1 MLQLRC
7 RDASGLNLES
17 NMAKKKITPRI
28 EKGMQTRQA
37 IFDTAISLFAKR
49 GYDKVTI
56 DDICEKV
63 GVTKGAFYN
72 HFKSKDQII
81 LEEFMRMD
89 EHYVKVAQDI
99 SGLESSAE
107 KLRIFNR
114 EAIKL
119 MSDLGVTMMK
129 VVYHSQIAPNM
140 RKPYLTDGK
149 RFLYKITN
157 ELIREGQDKG
167 EIRSDMASEDMAI
180 MFINCFRGQIYHWCL
195 TNGSFDLV
203 ATCERLFDLIL
214 ESLAR

>member
-1 MLQLRC
+1 
-7 RDASGLNLES
+7 
-17 NMAKKKITPRI
+17 MAKKRVTPRI

-81 LEEFMRMD
+81 LEEFKQMD
-89 EHYVKVAQDI
+89 EHYIKVAQDI
-99 SGLESSAE
+99 SGLESSVE
-107 KLRIFNR
+107 RLRIFNR

-140 RKPYLTDGK
+140 RRPYLADGR

-157 ELIREGQDKG
+157 DLIREGQERG
-167 EIRSDMASEDMAI
+167 EIRDDLACEELAI
-180 MFINCFRGQIYHWCL
+180 MLINCFRGQIYHWCMA
-195 TNGSFDLV
+195 NGTFDLV
-203 ATCERLFDLIL
+203 ATCEKLSDLLF
-214 ESLAR
+214 ESLTPSR

>member
-1 MLQLRC
+1 
-7 RDASGLNLES
+7 
-17 NMAKKKITPRI
+17 MAKKRVTPRI

-49 GYDKVTI
+49 GYDKVTV

-81 LEEFMRMD
+81 LEEFKRMD
-89 EHYVKVAQDI
+89 EHYLKVAQDI
-99 SGLESSAE
+99 SRLESSEE
-107 KLRIFNR
+107 KLRVFNH
-114 EAIKL
+114 EAVKL
-119 MSDLGVTMMK
+119 MSDLGATMMR

-140 RKPYLTDGK
+140 RRPYLMDS
-149 RFLYKITN
+149 RRYLYKITN
-157 ELIREGQDKG
+157 ELIREAQEGG
-167 EIRSDMASEDMAI
+167 EIRADLASEEMAV

-203 ATCERLFDLIL
+203 STCDRLFDLL
-214 ESLAR
+214 FVSLSAHEG

>member
-1 MLQLRC
+1 
-7 RDASGLNLES
+7 
-17 NMAKKKITPRI
+17 MAKKKITPRI

-37 IFDTAISLFAKR
+37 IFETAIALFAKR

-89 EHYVKVAQDI
+89 EHYAKVAQDI
-99 SGLESSAE
+99 SAMQSARE
-107 KLRIFNR
+107 KLRVFNR

-140 RKPYLTDGK
+140 RKPYLMDSK
-149 RFLYKITN
+149 RFLYRITN
-157 ELIREGQDKG
+157 ELIREGQKNG
-167 EIRSDMASEDMAI
+167 EIRDDLASEDMAI
-180 MFINCFRGQIYHWCL
+180 MLINCFRGQIYHWCL

-203 ATCERLFDLIL
+203 DTCERLFDLL
-214 ESLAR
+214 VESLAPR

>member
-1 MLQLRC
+1 
-7 RDASGLNLES
+7 
-17 NMAKKKITPRI
+17 MAKKRITPRV
-28 EKGMQTRQA
+28 EKGLQTRQA
-37 IFDTAISLFAKR
+37 IFDTAISLFARK

-56 DDICEKV
+56 DDICDKV

-89 EHYVKVAQDI
+89 EHYVKVAQEI
-99 SGLESSAE
+99 SGLASSSQ
-107 KLRIFNR
+107 KLRVFNR

-140 RKPYLTDGK
+140 RKPYLTDS
-149 RFLYKITN
+149 RRYLYKITN
-157 ELIREGQDKG
+157 ELIREGQEKG
-167 EIRSDMASEDMAI
+167 EIRSDLASEEMTA
-180 MFINCFRGQIYHWCL
+180 MLINCFRGQIYYWCL

-203 ATCERLFDLIL
+203 ATCERLFDLL
-214 ESLAR
+214 MESLSR

>member
-1 MLQLRC
+1 V
-7 RDASGLNLES
+7 
-17 NMAKKKITPRI
+17 AKKKVTPRV

-37 IFDTAISLFAKR
+37 IFDTAIALFAKK

-99 SGLESSAE
+99 SGLESSEE
-107 KLRIFNR
+107 KLRVFNH
-114 EAIKL
+114 EAVKL
-119 MSDLGVTMMK
+119 MADLGVTIMK

-140 RKPYLTDGK
+140 RRPYLMDSK

-157 ELIREGQDKG
+157 QLIKEAQASG
-167 EIRSDMASEDMAI
+167 EIRSDLSSEEMAVML
-180 MFINCFRGQIYHWCL
+180 INCFRGQIYHWCL
-195 TNGSFDLV
+195 TNGAFDLV
-203 ATCERLFDLIL
+203 DTCDRLFDLL
-214 ESLAR
+214 LVGLAPQ

>member
-1 MLQLRC
+1 MV
-7 RDASGLNLES
+7 
-17 NMAKKKITPRI
+17 KKKVTPRI

-37 IFDTAISLFAKR
+37 IFDTAIALFAKK

-99 SGLESSAE
+99 ADMESSAE
-107 KLRIFNR
+107 KLRVFNR

-140 RKPYLTDGK
+140 RRPYLTDGR

-157 ELIREGQDKG
+157 ELIKEGQEKG
-167 EIRSDMASEDMAI
+167 EIRDDIASEEMAV
-180 MFINCFRGQIYHWCL
+180 MLINCFRGQIYHWCL
-195 TNGSFDLV
+195 ASGSFDLV
-203 ATCERLFDLIL
+203 GTCERLFDLML
-214 ESLAR
+214 ESLTPR

>member
-1 MLQLRC
+1 
-7 RDASGLNLES
+7 
-17 NMAKKKITPRI
+17 MAKKKITPRI

-37 IFDTAISLFAKR
+37 IFDTAIALFAKR

-89 EHYVKVAQDI
+89 EHYAKVAQEI
-99 SGLESSAE
+99 SGMQSARE
-107 KLRIFNR
+107 KLRVFNR

-119 MSDLGVTMMK
+119 MSDLGVTIMK
-129 VVYHSQIAPNM
+129 VVYHSQVAPNM
-140 RKPYLTDGK
+140 RKPYLMDGR
-149 RFLYKITN
+149 RFLYRVTN
-157 ELIREGQDKG
+157 ELIMEGQENG
-167 EIRSDMASEDMAI
+167 EIRDDLSSEDMAI
-180 MFINCFRGQIYHWCL
+180 MLINCFRGQIYHWCL

-203 ATCERLFDLIL
+203 DTCERLFDLL
-214 ESLAR
+214 VDSLAPR

>member
-1 MLQLRC
+1 
-7 RDASGLNLES
+7 
-17 NMAKKKITPRI
+17 MAKKKITPRI

-37 IFDTAISLFAKR
+37 IFDTAIALFAKR

-56 DDICEKV
+56 DDICAKV

-89 EHYVKVAQDI
+89 EHYAKVAQEI
-99 SGLESSAE
+99 SGMQSARE
-107 KLRIFNR
+107 KLRVFHR

-140 RKPYLTDGK
+140 RKPYLMDGK
-149 RFLYKITN
+149 RFLYRITD
-157 ELIREGQDKG
+157 EFIREGQESG
-167 EIRSDMASEDMAI
+167 EIRDDLASEDMAI
-180 MFINCFRGQIYHWCL
+180 MLINCFRGQIYHWCL

-203 ATCERLFDLIL
+203 DTCERLFDLL
-214 ESLAR
+214 VESLVPR

>member
-1 MLQLRC
+1 
-7 RDASGLNLES
+7 
-17 NMAKKKITPRI
+17 MAKKKITPRV

-37 IFDTAISLFAKR
+37 IFDTAIALFAKK
-49 GYDKVTI
+49 GYDKVTV
-56 DDICEKV
+56 DDICDKV

-81 LEEFMRMD
+81 LEEFKRMD
-89 EHYVKVAQDI
+89 EHYIKVAQDI
-99 SGLESSAE
+99 ERLESSAE

-140 RKPYLTDGK
+140 RKPYLMDSK

-157 ELIREGQDKG
+157 ELIGEGQEKG
-167 EIRSDMASEDMAI
+167 EIRADLSSEEMAI
-180 MFINCFRGQIYHWCL
+180 MLINCFRGQIYHWCL

-203 ATCERLFDLIL
+203 GTCERLFDLL
-214 ESLAR
+214 MQSLALP

>member
-1 MLQLRC
+1 
-7 RDASGLNLES
+7 
-17 NMAKKKITPRI
+17 MAKKKITPRI
-28 EKGMQTRQA
+28 EKGMQTRRE
-37 IFDTAISLFAKR
+37 IFDTAIALFAKR

-89 EHYVKVAQDI
+89 EHYAKVAQEI
-99 SGLESSAE
+99 SGMQSSRE
-107 KLRIFNR
+107 KLRAFNR

-129 VVYHSQIAPNM
+129 VVYHSQVAPNM
-140 RKPYLTDGK
+140 RRPYLMDG
-149 RFLYKITN
+149 RRSLYRITN
-157 ELIREGQDKG
+157 ELVREGQENG
-167 EIRSDMASEDMAI
+167 EIRDDLASEDIAI

-195 TNGSFDLV
+195 TNGTFDLV
-203 ATCERLFDLIL
+203 ATCERLFDLIV
-214 ESLAR
+214 ESLVPR

>member
-1 MLQLRC
+1 
-7 RDASGLNLES
+7 
-17 NMAKKKITPRI
+17 MAKKKITPRV

-37 IFDTAISLFAKR
+37 IFDTAIALFAKK

-56 DDICEKV
+56 DDICAKV

-72 HFKSKDQII
+72 HFKSKDQLI

-107 KLRIFNR
+107 KLRVFNR

-119 MSDLGVTMMK
+119 MSDLGVTMLK

-140 RKPYLTDGK
+140 RRPYLTDSK

-157 ELIREGQDKG
+157 ELIREGQGKG
-167 EIRSDMASEDMAI
+167 EIRTDLASEEMTT
-180 MFINCFRGQIYHWCL
+180 MLINCFRGQIYYWCL

-203 ATCERLFDLIL
+203 ATCERLFDLL
-214 ESLAR
+214 MESLVR

>member
-1 MLQLRC
+1 
-7 RDASGLNLES
+7 
-17 NMAKKKITPRI
+17 
-28 EKGMQTRQA
+28 MQTRQA

-89 EHYVKVAQDI
+89 EYYVKVARDI
-99 SGLESSAE
+99 SGLQGSAE
-107 KLRIFNR
+107 KLRVFNR

-140 RKPYLTDGK
+140 KKPYLTDSK

-157 ELIREGQDKG
+157 ELIKEAQEKG
-167 EIRSDMASEDMAI
+167 EIRSDFASEEMAA
-180 MFINCFRGQIYHWCL
+180 MLINCFRGQIYHWCL
-195 TNGSFDLV
+195 ANGSFDLV
-203 ATCERLFDLIL
+203 GTCERLFDLIM
-214 ESLAR
+214 ESLTPQ